1 MFSSGQILFAGL
13 FVLAFTLV
21 MILAYRKDKALH
33 QRNYKG
39 VKWVGIFFVTFII
52 ILFILKY
59 LLKN

>member
-1 MFSSGQILFAGL
+1 MFSSGQMLFAGL
-13 FVLAFTLV
+13 FVLGFTLV
-21 MILAYRKDKALH
+21 MIFAYRKDKALH

-39 VKWVGIFFVTFII
+39 VKWVGAFFVTFII